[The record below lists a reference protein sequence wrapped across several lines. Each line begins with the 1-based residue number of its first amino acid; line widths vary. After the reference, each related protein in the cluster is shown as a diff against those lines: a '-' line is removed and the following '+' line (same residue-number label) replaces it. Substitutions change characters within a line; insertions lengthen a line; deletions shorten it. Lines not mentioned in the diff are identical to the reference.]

1 MRALITGGTAG
12 IGLEMARNLL
22 MKGYDVIL
30 VSRHENETETLRAAF
45 PDREITFMS
54 ADLSEENECFRILD
68 ETEQYGDIEV
78 FIANAGIGDVG
89 RFQKTS
95 VEKEIR
101 MVKLNDIS
109 TLILTKGFMKRF
121 VEKDKGRIIVTCS
134 AASFG
139 VAGYMNVYYATK
151 SFAYSLV
158 QGYHR
163 ELKDMKSKV
172 TISALCPGP
181 VKTNFE
187 KEANTKFNIKT
198 MSAEKVGKTAINK
211 GLKGKLVI
219 VPGFT
224 MKCLHF
230 ASHLV
235 PKRLISKILNK
246 QAQIKE

>member
-1 MRALITGGTAG
+1 MRAVITGGTTG
-12 IGLEMARNLL
+12 IGLEIARNLL
-22 MKGYDVIL
+22 IRGYDVIA
-30 VSRHENETETLRAAF
+30 VSRHENDLDQLRESF
-45 PDREITFMS
+45 PDRDISFIS
-54 ADLSEENECFRILD
+54 ADLTEEEECFRVLS
-68 ETEQYGDIEV
+68 ETEQYDDIEMFV
-78 FIANAGIGDVG
+78 ANAGYGDVG
-89 RFQKTS
+89 RFQETS
-95 VEKEIR
+95 IEKEIK

-109 TLILTKGFMKRF
+109 TLILTKGYMKRF
-121 VEKDKGRIIVTCS
+121 VEKDRGRIIVTCS

-139 VAGYMNVYYATK
+139 AAGYMNVYYATK

-163 ELKDMKSKV
+163 ELRDMKSHV

-187 KEANTKFNIKT
+187 KNANTEFNIKT
-198 MSAEKVGKTAINK
+198 MSAQKVGKIAVRK

-230 ASHLV
+230 FSHLV
-235 PKRLISKILNK
+235 PKRFISKVLNK

>member
-1 MRALITGGTAG
+1 MRALITGGTTG

-30 VSRHENETETLRAAF
+30 VSRHENETETLREAF

-68 ETEQYGDIEV
+68 ETEQYDDIEV
-78 FIANAGIGDVG
+78 FIANAGFGDVG

-158 QGYHR
+158 HGYHR
-163 ELKDMKSKV
+163 ELKDRKSKV

-198 MSAEKVGKTAINK
+198 MSAEKVGKNAINK

-235 PKRLISKILNK
+235 PKRLISIILNK